1 MPTEPL
7 AKNSSN
13 SNRLREVSDKLGTTA
28 HLIDDA
34 ESMEQSWLDNVDI
47 IGVTAGASA
56 PDILVQQ
63 VITRLKEWGGS
74 EVIQNPGVIENT
86 VFAVPIELR

>member
-1 MPTEPL
+1 
-7 AKNSSN
+7 
-13 SNRLREVSDKLGTTA
+13 
-28 HLIDDA
+28 
-34 ESMEQSWLDNVDI
+34 MEVDI
-47 IGVTAGASA
+47 FLSSDLTPDHLSVITAARLNVSASA

-63 VITRLKEWGGS
+63 VITRLKQWGGD